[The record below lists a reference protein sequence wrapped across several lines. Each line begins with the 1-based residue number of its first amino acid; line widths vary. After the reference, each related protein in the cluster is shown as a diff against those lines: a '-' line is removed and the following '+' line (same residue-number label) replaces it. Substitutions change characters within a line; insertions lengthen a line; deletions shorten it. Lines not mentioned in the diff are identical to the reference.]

1 MVVIKNI
8 NLLLLFNIKL
18 INQSRDHQ
26 IKMNFFSQEAIIF
39 IEIVLI
45 NVILSGDNAIVIGM
59 VASQFEGSLRKKIL
73 IYGTL
78 VAVVM
83 RLVFTAIVTFLL
95 QFEGVKLIGGILLLW
110 IVYKLY
116 YDVIKEKESD
126 DNNKFTVKETE
137 RSKLSKAILTVA
149 LADITLSL
157 DNVLGV
163 AGAAKGHYWALVF
176 GLALSILI
184 MATLANF
191 ISIYIKKFK
200 WIAWIGLFAILWVA
214 AELIYADSI
223 VLIAKYL

>member
-1 MVVIKNI
+1 MDI
-8 NLLLLFNIKL
+8 
-18 INQSRDHQ
+18 
-26 IKMNFFSQEAIIF
+26 FSQETIIF
-39 IEIVLI
+39 LQIILV

-73 IYGTL
+73 FYGTL

-116 YDVIKEKESD
+116 QDVIKEKESD
-126 DNNKFTVKETE
+126 DNNKFAVKETE

-149 LADITLSL
+149 VADITLSL

-176 GLALSILI
+176 GLTFSILI

-214 AELIYADSI
+214 VELIYADAVI
-223 VLIAKYL
+223 LIPKYF

>member
-1 MVVIKNI
+1 MDI
-8 NLLLLFNIKL
+8 
-18 INQSRDHQ
+18 
-26 IKMNFFSQEAIIF
+26 FSQETIIF
-39 IEIVLI
+39 LQIILV

-73 IYGTL
+73 FYGTL

-126 DNNKFTVKETE
+126 DNNKFAVKETE

-149 LADITLSL
+149 VADITLSL

-176 GLALSILI
+176 GLTLSILI

-200 WIAWIGLFAILWVA
+200 WIAWIGLFTILWVA
-214 AELIYADSI
+214 VELIYADAVI
-223 VLIAKYL
+223 LIPKYF

>member
-1 MVVIKNI
+1 MDI
-8 NLLLLFNIKL
+8 
-18 INQSRDHQ
+18 
-26 IKMNFFSQEAIIF
+26 FSQETIIF
-39 IEIVLI
+39 LQIILI

-116 YDVIKEKESD
+116 QDVIKEKEVD

-149 LADITLSL
+149 VADITLSL

-176 GLALSILI
+176 GLTLSILI

-214 AELIYADSI
+214 VELIYADAVI
-223 VLIAKYL
+223 LIPKYF

>member
-1 MVVIKNI
+1 MDI
-8 NLLLLFNIKL
+8 
-18 INQSRDHQ
+18 
-26 IKMNFFSQEAIIF
+26 FSQETIIF
-39 IEIVLI
+39 LQIILV

-116 YDVIKEKESD
+116 HDVIKEKESD
-126 DNNKFTVKETE
+126 DNNKFVVKETE

-149 LADITLSL
+149 VADITLSL

-176 GLALSILI
+176 GLTLSILI

-214 AELIYADSI
+214 VELIYADAVI
-223 VLIAKYL
+223 LIPKYF

>member
-1 MVVIKNI
+1 MDI
-8 NLLLLFNIKL
+8 
-18 INQSRDHQ
+18 
-26 IKMNFFSQEAIIF
+26 FSQETIIF
-39 IEIVLI
+39 LQIILI

-73 IYGTL
+73 FYGTL

-126 DNNKFTVKETE
+126 DNNKFAVKETE

-176 GLALSILI
+176 GLTLSILI

-214 AELIYADSI
+214 VELIYADAVI
-223 VLIAKYL
+223 LIPKYF

>member
-1 MVVIKNI
+1 MDI
-8 NLLLLFNIKL
+8 
-18 INQSRDHQ
+18 
-26 IKMNFFSQEAIIF
+26 FSQETIIF
-39 IEIVLI
+39 LQIILV

-73 IYGTL
+73 FYGTL

-116 YDVIKEKESD
+116 QDVIKEKESD
-126 DNNKFTVKETE
+126 DNNKFAVKETE

-149 LADITLSL
+149 VADITLSL

-176 GLALSILI
+176 GLTLSILI

-214 AELIYADSI
+214 VELIYADAVI
-223 VLIAKYL
+223 LIPKYF

>member
-1 MVVIKNI
+1 MNI
-8 NLLLLFNIKL
+8 
-18 INQSRDHQ
+18 
-26 IKMNFFSQEAIIF
+26 FSQETIIF
-39 IEIVLI
+39 LQIILV

-83 RLVFTAIVTFLL
+83 RLVFTGIVTFLL

-116 YDVIKEKESD
+116 QDVIKEKEVD

-149 LADITLSL
+149 VADITLSL
-157 DNVLGV
+157 DNVIAV
-163 AGAAKGHYWALVF
+163 AGAAGTNYGLLVF
-176 GLALSILI
+176 GLALAIIL
-184 MATLANF
+184 MVTLANA
-191 ISIYIKKFK
+191 ISIYIKKYK
-200 WIAWIGLFAILWVA
+200 WIGWLGLLSILWVA
-214 AELIYADSI
+214 GDLIWDDI
-223 VLIAKYL
+223 KLLL

>member
-1 MVVIKNI
+1 MDI
-8 NLLLLFNIKL
+8 
-18 INQSRDHQ
+18 
-26 IKMNFFSQEAIIF
+26 FSQETIIF
-39 IEIVLI
+39 LQIILV

-116 YDVIKEKESD
+116 QDVIKEKESD

-149 LADITLSL
+149 VADITLSL

-214 AELIYADSI
+214 VELIYADAVI
-223 VLIAKYL
+223 LIPKYF

>member
-1 MVVIKNI
+1 MDI
-8 NLLLLFNIKL
+8 
-18 INQSRDHQ
+18 
-26 IKMNFFSQEAIIF
+26 FSQETIIF
-39 IEIVLI
+39 LQIILI

-149 LADITLSL
+149 VADITLSL

-214 AELIYADSI
+214 AELIYADAVI
-223 VLIAKYL
+223 LIPKYF

>member
-1 MVVIKNI
+1 
-8 NLLLLFNIKL
+8 
-18 INQSRDHQ
+18 
-26 IKMNFFSQEAIIF
+26 
-39 IEIVLI
+39 
-45 NVILSGDNAIVIGM
+45 
-59 VASQFEGSLRKKIL
+59 
-73 IYGTL
+73 

-95 QFEGVKLIGGILLLW
+95 QFEGVKLIGGILLFW

-149 LADITLSL
+149 VADITLSL

-214 AELIYADSI
+214 VELIYADAVI
-223 VLIAKYL
+223 LIPKYF

>member
-1 MVVIKNI
+1 MNI
-8 NLLLLFNIKL
+8 
-18 INQSRDHQ
+18 
-26 IKMNFFSQEAIIF
+26 FSQETIIF
-39 IEIVLI
+39 LQIILV

-126 DNNKFTVKETE
+126 DNNKFAVKETE

-149 LADITLSL
+149 VADITLSL

-176 GLALSILI
+176 GLTLSILI

-214 AELIYADSI
+214 VELIYADAVI
-223 VLIAKYL
+223 LIPKYF

>member
-1 MVVIKNI
+1 MNI
-8 NLLLLFNIKL
+8 
-18 INQSRDHQ
+18 
-26 IKMNFFSQEAIIF
+26 FSQETIIF
-39 IEIVLI
+39 LQIILV

-73 IYGTL
+73 FYGTL

-126 DNNKFTVKETE
+126 DNNKFAVKETE

-149 LADITLSL
+149 VADITLSL

-176 GLALSILI
+176 GLTISILI

-214 AELIYADSI
+214 VELIYADAVI
-223 VLIAKYL
+223 LIPKYF

>member
-1 MVVIKNI
+1 MNI
-8 NLLLLFNIKL
+8 
-18 INQSRDHQ
+18 
-26 IKMNFFSQEAIIF
+26 FSEETIIF
-39 IEIVLI
+39 LQIILV

-116 YDVIKEKESD
+116 QDVIKEKESD
-126 DNNKFTVKETE
+126 DNNKFAVKETE

-149 LADITLSL
+149 VADITLSL

-176 GLALSILI
+176 GLTLSILI

-214 AELIYADSI
+214 VELIYADAVI
-223 VLIAKYL
+223 LIPKYF

>member
-1 MVVIKNI
+1 MDI
-8 NLLLLFNIKL
+8 
-18 INQSRDHQ
+18 
-26 IKMNFFSQEAIIF
+26 FSQETIIF
-39 IEIVLI
+39 LQIILI

-116 YDVIKEKESD
+116 QDVIKEKESD
-126 DNNKFTVKETE
+126 DNNKFAVKETE

-149 LADITLSL
+149 VADITLSL

-176 GLALSILI
+176 GLTLSILI

-214 AELIYADSI
+214 VELIYADAVI
-223 VLIAKYL
+223 LIPKYF

>member
-1 MVVIKNI
+1 MDI
-8 NLLLLFNIKL
+8 
-18 INQSRDHQ
+18 
-26 IKMNFFSQEAIIF
+26 FSQETIIF
-39 IEIVLI
+39 LQIILV

-73 IYGTL
+73 FYGTL

-95 QFEGVKLIGGILLLW
+95 QFEGVKLIGGILLFW

-126 DNNKFTVKETE
+126 DNNKFAVKETE

-149 LADITLSL
+149 VADITLSL

-176 GLALSILI
+176 GLTLSILI

-214 AELIYADSI
+214 VELIYADAVI
-223 VLIAKYL
+223 LIPKYF

>member
-1 MVVIKNI
+1 MDI
-8 NLLLLFNIKL
+8 
-18 INQSRDHQ
+18 
-26 IKMNFFSQEAIIF
+26 FSQETIIF
-39 IEIVLI
+39 LQIILV

-126 DNNKFTVKETE
+126 DNNKFAVKETE

-149 LADITLSL
+149 VADITLSL

-176 GLALSILI
+176 GLTLSILI

-214 AELIYADSI
+214 VELIYADAVI
-223 VLIAKYL
+223 LIPKYF

>member
-1 MVVIKNI
+1 MDI
-8 NLLLLFNIKL
+8 
-18 INQSRDHQ
+18 
-26 IKMNFFSQEAIIF
+26 FSQETIIF
-39 IEIVLI
+39 LQIILV

-73 IYGTL
+73 FYGTL

-116 YDVIKEKESD
+116 QDVIKEKESD
-126 DNNKFTVKETE
+126 NNNKFAVKETE

-149 LADITLSL
+149 VADITLSL

-176 GLALSILI
+176 GLTLSILI

-200 WIAWIGLFAILWVA
+200 WIAWIGLFAIFWVA
-214 AELIYADSI
+214 VELIYADAV
-223 VLIAKYL
+223 VLIPKYF

>member
-1 MVVIKNI
+1 MDI
-8 NLLLLFNIKL
+8 
-18 INQSRDHQ
+18 
-26 IKMNFFSQEAIIF
+26 FSQETIIF
-39 IEIVLI
+39 LQIILV

-73 IYGTL
+73 FYGTL

-116 YDVIKEKESD
+116 QDVIKEKESE

-137 RSKLSKAILTVA
+137 KSKLSKAILTVA
-149 LADITLSL
+149 VADITLSL

-176 GLALSILI
+176 GLTLSILI

-191 ISIYIKKFK
+191 ISIYIK
-200 WIAWIGLFAILWVA
+200 
-214 AELIYADSI
+214 
-223 VLIAKYL
+223 

>member
-1 MVVIKNI
+1 MNI
-8 NLLLLFNIKL
+8 FSQDTIIFLEIIL
-18 INQSRDHQ
+18 IN
-26 IKMNFFSQEAIIF
+26 I
-39 IEIVLI
+39 
-45 NVILSGDNAIVIGM
+45 ILSGDNAIIIGM

-83 RLVFTAIVTFLL
+83 RIIFTGIVTFLL
-95 QFEGVKLIGGILLLW
+95 KFEGVKLIGGILLLW

-116 YDVIKEKESD
+116 QDVIKEKEI
-126 DNNKFTVKETE
+126 DNNKFAVAENEK
-137 RSKLSKAILTVA
+137 SKLSKAILTVA

-163 AGAAKGHYWALVF
+163 AGAAKGNYWALVF
-176 GLALSILI
+176 GLTLSILI

-200 WIAWIGLFAILWVA
+200 WIAWLGLVAIFWVA
-214 AELIYADSI
+214 VELIYYDAI
-223 VLIAKYL
+223 ILIPKYF

>member
-1 MVVIKNI
+1 MDI
-8 NLLLLFNIKL
+8 
-18 INQSRDHQ
+18 
-26 IKMNFFSQEAIIF
+26 FSQETIIF
-39 IEIVLI
+39 LQIILI

-126 DNNKFTVKETE
+126 DNNKFVVKETE

-149 LADITLSL
+149 VADITLSL

-214 AELIYADSI
+214 VELIYADAVI
-223 VLIAKYL
+223 LIPKYF

>member
-1 MVVIKNI
+1 MDI
-8 NLLLLFNIKL
+8 
-18 INQSRDHQ
+18 
-26 IKMNFFSQEAIIF
+26 FSQETIIF
-39 IEIVLI
+39 LQIILI

-73 IYGTL
+73 FYGTL

-149 LADITLSL
+149 VADITLSL

-163 AGAAKGHYWALVF
+163 AGAAKGLYWALVF

-214 AELIYADSI
+214 VELIYADAVI
-223 VLIAKYL
+223 LIPKYF

>member
-1 MVVIKNI
+1 MDI
-8 NLLLLFNIKL
+8 
-18 INQSRDHQ
+18 
-26 IKMNFFSQEAIIF
+26 FSQETIIF
-39 IEIVLI
+39 LQIILI
-45 NVILSGDNAIVIGM
+45 NVILSGDNAIIIGM

-110 IVYKLY
+110 IIYKLY
-116 YDVIKEKESD
+116 QDVIKEKESN

-137 RSKLSKAILTVA
+137 KSKLSKAILTVA

-200 WIAWIGLFAILWVA
+200 WIAWVGLVAIFWVA
-214 AELIYADSI
+214 VELIYADAVI
-223 VLIAKYL
+223 LIPKYL

>member
-1 MVVIKNI
+1 MNI
-8 NLLLLFNIKL
+8 
-18 INQSRDHQ
+18 
-26 IKMNFFSQEAIIF
+26 FSQETIIF
-39 IEIVLI
+39 LQIILI

-149 LADITLSL
+149 VADITLSL

-214 AELIYADSI
+214 VELIYADAVI
-223 VLIAKYL
+223 LIPKYF

>member
-1 MVVIKNI
+1 MDI
-8 NLLLLFNIKL
+8 
-18 INQSRDHQ
+18 
-26 IKMNFFSQEAIIF
+26 FSQETIIF
-39 IEIVLI
+39 LQIILI

-95 QFEGVKLIGGILLLW
+95 QFEGVKLIGGILLFW

-149 LADITLSL
+149 VADITLSL

-176 GLALSILI
+176 GLTLSILI

-214 AELIYADSI
+214 VELIYADAVI
-223 VLIAKYL
+223 LIPKYF

>member
-1 MVVIKNI
+1 MNI
-8 NLLLLFNIKL
+8 
-18 INQSRDHQ
+18 
-26 IKMNFFSQEAIIF
+26 FSQETIIF
-39 IEIVLI
+39 LQIILV

-73 IYGTL
+73 FYGTL

-116 YDVIKEKESD
+116 HDVIKEKESD
-126 DNNKFTVKETE
+126 DNNKFAVKETE

-149 LADITLSL
+149 VADITLSL

-176 GLALSILI
+176 GLTLSILI

-214 AELIYADSI
+214 VELIYADAVI
-223 VLIAKYL
+223 LIPKYF

>member
-1 MVVIKNI
+1 MDI
-8 NLLLLFNIKL
+8 
-18 INQSRDHQ
+18 
-26 IKMNFFSQEAIIF
+26 FSQETIIF
-39 IEIVLI
+39 LQIILI

-149 LADITLSL
+149 VADITLSL

-214 AELIYADSI
+214 VELIYADAVI
-223 VLIAKYL
+223 LIPKYF